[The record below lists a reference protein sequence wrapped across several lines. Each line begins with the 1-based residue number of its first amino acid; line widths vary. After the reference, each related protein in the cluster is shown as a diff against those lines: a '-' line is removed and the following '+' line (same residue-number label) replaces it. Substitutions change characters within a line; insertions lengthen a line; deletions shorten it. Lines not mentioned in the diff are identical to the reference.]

1 MRRVR
6 RTVSIDFRTKKQLEL
21 WGEINM
27 RGIIRLIYMFI
38 RRPKEALFVTG
49 IILVFPAVILIYFG
63 VRYAMGSVAPV
74 DLNNRNC
81 DFTQVTDYTHVSGY
95 VYDAWGHFTIP
106 ENNST
111 CFYIIPKFNDD
122 TNPEYIEKVLVIA
135 VENEDSKAWN
145 SVTNDTKRWFTRSS
159 PKTGTPIKVDK
170 YARSMGENVKN
181 GALGYLQECGF
192 SYEGA
197 DKVLVPYLLFDDSS
211 AMYKSFGFGI
221 LSALLSLI
229 CFGIW
234 IAKGANFR
242 R

>member
-1 MRRVR
+1 
-6 RTVSIDFRTKKQLEL
+6 
-21 WGEINM
+21 M

-49 IILVFPAVILIYFG
+49 IFLVFPAVILIYFG
-63 VRYAMGSVAPV
+63 VRYAIGSTVPV

-81 DFTQVTDYTHVSGY
+81 DFAQVTDYTHVSGY
-95 VYDAWGHFTIP
+95 VYDSWGYFTIP
-106 ENNST
+106 ENKDRV
-111 CFYIIPKFNDD
+111 FYVIPKFNDD
-122 TNPEYIEKVLVIA
+122 TNPEYIEQALVIV
-135 VENEDSKAWN
+135 VEKEDAKAWN
-145 SVTNDTKRWFTRSS
+145 SVTTATKLWFTRTS
-159 PKTGTPIKVDK
+159 PKTGSPIKVDK
-170 YARSMGENVKN
+170 YARSMGENVKS
-181 GALGYLQECGF
+181 GAIGYLQSCGF

-197 DKVLVPYLLFDDSS
+197 DKVLVPYILSDDSS

-221 LSALLSLI
+221 MSALLSLI

>member
-6 RTVSIDFRTKKQLEL
+6 RTVSIDFRTKKQLDL

-122 TNPEYIEKVLVIA
+122 TNRNI
-135 VENEDSKAWN
+135 SK
-145 SVTNDTKRWFTRSS
+145 RSS
-159 PKTGTPIKVDK
+159 
-170 YARSMGENVKN
+170 
-181 GALGYLQECGF
+181 
-192 SYEGA
+192 
-197 DKVLVPYLLFDDSS
+197 
-211 AMYKSFGFGI
+211 
-221 LSALLSLI
+221 LSLSKMKTARP
-229 CFGIW
+229 GIPLPLPRKDGLREHLRRPALQSRW
-234 IAKGANFR
+234 TNMPAQWAKMLRAVH
-242 R
+242 